1 MKKPPNF
8 NSWITLQPFVK
19 RASMQDVYD
28 MITHESNGLK
38 RSYILKR
45 LVSAFLSK
53 YRAQLHKTH
62 IKSTT
67 KKAKP

>member
-8 NSWITLQPFVK
+8 NSWITLQPSVK
-19 RASMQDVYD
+19 RASMQDVYA
-28 MITHESNGLK
+28 MITHESNNLK
-38 RSYILKR
+38 RPYILKR

-62 IKSTT
+62 IKHTS
-67 KKAKP
+67 KKP

>member
-19 RASMQDVYD
+19 RATLLEMSQML
-28 MITHESNGLK
+28 IAESNSLK
-38 RSYILKR
+38 RPYILKR
-45 LVSAFLSK
+45 LISAYLSLLRK
-53 YRAQLHKTH
+53 QLYKAHK
-62 IKSTT
+62 ITT